1 MMSNIIIFIEATR
14 ETGVCFLIPI
24 RGSYDKEI
32 NSSAREIFLQLTT
45 PLQAT
50 IVSILLKVVDEVNQP
65 MRRLV
70 DVVAHLAKEV
80 RMQQRRCDLP
90 PEASFFGHLHCKL
103 IQRRPK

>member
-50 IVSILLKVVDEVNQP
+50 IVSILFKVVDVVTTRSGSSQP
-65 MRRLV
+65 K
-70 DVVAHLAKEV
+70 A
-80 RMQQRRCDLP
+80 QRIALKGYHPWSPRHPIGSVIDTF
-90 PEASFFGHLHCKL
+90 AS
-103 IQRRPK
+103 